1 MNDDY
6 WENDLK
12 LIKTIFISPGEVRH
26 GCVVPVLT
34 VPGPPP
40 VLRVTA
46 VRILGE
52 PIIILGHF
60 AIKITSNILFDPVR
74 RDPRG

>member
-6 WENDLK
+6 WEYDLK

-46 VRILGE
+46 VRILGHE
-52 PIIILGHF
+52 TAYNHLG
-60 AIKITSNILFDPVR
+60 TLSR
-74 RDPRG
+74 